1 MQIERIVSMARGRL
15 RPGAG
20 RPKGS
25 LTKRTRE
32 IAERALS
39 EGMTPLEVMLMAM
52 RHAVDAGDLAAAHAF
67 AKDAAPYMH
76 ARLAAV
82 ECTRKGSAPPLIR
95 ITPDMSPEEAREAYL
110 ATLHAD
116 PAELAKLH
124 IGEPN

>member
-1 MQIERIVSMARGRL
+1 MARGGS

-39 EGMTPLEVMLMAM
+39 EGITPLDVMLMAM

-76 ARLAAV
+76 ARPAAV
-82 ECTRKGSAPPLIR
+82 ECTGKASAPPFIR
-95 ITPDMSPEEAREAYL
+95 VTQDMSPEEAREAYL

-116 PAELAKLH
+116 PADLAKWAKH
-124 IGEPN
+124 